1 MFRFEEL
8 EVWKRAIE
16 AIDPIF
22 DLADQLNARRRHR
35 FSEQLYSAALS
46 ITNNIAEGSG
56 SCSKQEFK
64 QFLNFSHRSVSETAN
79 MIIICHRRKYIDDQM
94 KQYHLDRLE
103 EVSRMIMGFSKSL

>member
-1 MFRFEEL
+1 MFRFEDL
-8 EVWKRAIE
+8 EVWKRAVE

-22 DLADQLNARRRHR
+22 DLADQIDARRKHR
-35 FSEQLYSAALS
+35 FAEQLQSAALS

-56 SCSKQEFK
+56 STSKQEFR

-79 MIIICHRRKYIDDQM
+79 MIIICHRRKYIDENG
-94 KQYHLDRLE
+94 KKCHLARLE